1 MSQLPIPGSMKMNLK
16 MPEVQYIP
24 GSCNIGKGEVR
35 RRQLVALVGLFFTAV
50 TLLTFSTVDT
60 PTEIRLGIFFPLM
73 VASVGFVQSRSKFC
87 LAYGFAGTFN
97 VGKMG
102 DIKRVAS
109 KEDRAAD
116 RKTALVILSF
126 LMDFSDLQCKNFNCS
141 IKSS

>member
-1 MSQLPIPGSMKMNLK
+1 

-35 RRQLVALVGLFFTAV
+35 RRQLVALVGLFFSIS
-50 TLLTFSTVDT
+50 TLLTFNTVDA

-97 VGKMG
+97 MGKMG

-116 RKTALVILSF
+116 RKTALVILGKSF
-126 LMDFSDLQCKNFNCS
+126 VLAALATAVVLVLPF
-141 IKSS
+141 

>member
-1 MSQLPIPGSMKMNLK
+1 
-16 MPEVQYIP
+16 MPDIEYIP
-24 GSCNIGKGEVR
+24 GTCNIGKGEVR
-35 RRQLVALVGLFFTAV
+35 RRQLVALVGLFFSIL
-50 TLLTFSTVDT
+50 TLIVFTTVDT

-73 VASVGFVQSRSKFC
+73 VTSVGFVQSRSKFC

-116 RKTALVILSF
+116 RKTALVILGKSF
-126 LMDFSDLQCKNFNCS
+126 LLAALATAVVLVLPF
-141 IKSS
+141 

>member
-1 MSQLPIPGSMKMNLK
+1 
-16 MPEVQYIP
+16 MPDIEYIP

-35 RRQLVALVGLFFTAV
+35 KRQLVALVGLFFSIL
-50 TLLTFSTVDT
+50 TLIVFTTVDT
-60 PTEIRLGIFFPLM
+60 PTEVRLGIFFPLM

-116 RKTALVILSF
+116 RKTALVILGKSF
-126 LMDFSDLQCKNFNCS
+126 LLAALATAVVLVLPF
-141 IKSS
+141 

>member
-1 MSQLPIPGSMKMNLK
+1 MNLK
-16 MPEVQYIP
+16 MPDIEYIP

-35 RRQLVALVGLFFTAV
+35 RRQLVALVGLFFSV
-50 TLLTFSTVDT
+50 STLLAFSTVDA
-60 PTEIRLGIFFPLM
+60 PAEIRLGIFFPLM

-116 RKTALVILSF
+116 RKTALVILGKSF
-126 LMDFSDLQCKNFNCS
+126 LLAALATAVVLVLPF
-141 IKSS
+141 

>member
-1 MSQLPIPGSMKMNLK
+1 
-16 MPEVQYIP
+16 MPEVEYIP

-35 RRQLVALVGLFFTAV
+35 RRQLVALVGLFFSMS
-50 TLLTFSTVDT
+50 TLLAFNTVDA
-60 PTEIRLGIFFPLM
+60 PAEIRLGIFFPLM

-102 DIKRVAS
+102 DIKRVVS

-116 RKTALVILSF
+116 RKTALVILGKSF
-126 LMDFSDLQCKNFNCS
+126 LLAALATAVVLVLPF
-141 IKSS
+141 

>member
-1 MSQLPIPGSMKMNLK
+1 MSMKM
-16 MPEVQYIP
+16 PDIEYIP
-24 GSCNIGKGEVR
+24 GTCNIGKGEVR
-35 RRQLVALVGLFFTAV
+35 RRQLVALVGLFFSIL
-50 TLLTFSTVDT
+50 TLIVFTTVDT

-73 VASVGFVQSRSKFC
+73 VTSVGFVQSRSKFC

-116 RKTALVILSF
+116 RKTALVILGKSF
-126 LMDFSDLQCKNFNCS
+126 LLAALATAVVLVLPF
-141 IKSS
+141 

>member
-1 MSQLPIPGSMKMNLK
+1 MSLK

-24 GSCNIGKGEVR
+24 GTCNIGKGEVR
-35 RRQLVALVGLFFTAV
+35 KRQLVALVGLFFSVT
-50 TLLTFSTVDT
+50 TLLAFSTVET
-60 PTEIRLGIFFPLM
+60 TTAVRLGIFFPLR

-116 RKTALVILSF
+116 RKTALVILGKSF
-126 LMDFSDLQCKNFNCS
+126 LLAALATAVVLVIPF
-141 IKSS
+141 

>member
-1 MSQLPIPGSMKMNLK
+1 MKMSLK

-35 RRQLVALVGLFFTAV
+35 RRQVVGLVGLFV
-50 TLLTFSTVDT
+50 SISYVMTFARLDAS
-60 PTEIRLGIFFPLM
+60 PEFRLGVFFPLM
-73 VASVGFVQSRSKFC
+73 VASVGFVQSRAKFC

-102 DIKRVAS
+102 DIKRVTS

-116 RKTALVILSF
+116 RKTALVILGKSF
-126 LMDFSDLQCKNFNCS
+126 LLAALATAVVLVLPF
-141 IKSS
+141 

>member
-1 MSQLPIPGSMKMNLK
+1 MKMSSK

-35 RRQLVALVGLFFTAV
+35 RRQLVALVGLFFSIS
-50 TLLTFSTVDT
+50 TLLTFNTVDA

-116 RKTALVILSF
+116 RKTALVILGKSF
-126 LMDFSDLQCKNFNCS
+126 VLAALATAVVLVLPF
-141 IKSS
+141 